1 MSRFL
6 TPAKISLLALA
17 VLYTESVIPTSE
29 CVKVLNLLISQIAPD
44 SKHASSQSEDMLE
57 HGLSISALESTL
69 SSLGSIM
76 PGRTIYDLLLRK
88 LWSIDCSDA
97 LDNFITNLPYSL
109 SKSREQIQN
118 EKEAGVYVEGQ
129 NSGILRTSPLGAFI
143 RRCYLEYTRLQFQD
157 AIALWQDFVAFRA
170 PTRQA
175 YEKKNAPDGRNGLDV
190 NLSELQI
197 DSSHPLAQI
206 MYIDLLERGKRYES
220 DFSVYDVEKLM
231 EFQVSEMQRLGG
243 RLPEDMRSR
252 LGHMSKA
259 GTYVPK
265 LSHYLKFLDSWRAG
279 DYTSAFNN
287 LHRYFDYTMQ
297 SRDRVFYQ
305 YALLNLAILQA
316 DFGCHSEAIPAMQ
329 EAIATA
335 RENKDTTCLNYCMS
349 WLYHFGR
356 AFPSEMKSIRESGIL
371 GSETEG
377 LAFLK
382 SRAKDAEMW
391 TLLSTS
397 LLAEAKLDLQHGDSL
412 ASVFENITKASHIN
426 VTKATLNITGP
437 TLLMRAATFS
447 RVGLTHLA
455 WTCGET
461 FLECYSKDAPIED
474 TLKCICR
481 MASLLVSQGRYTEAN
496 DMMASVP
503 PHILRVLKFSN
514 YHLFYSSLLQLRR
527 LIHRSDLSAASQI
540 ASQLKGQG
548 PPDAD
553 LGSTLSCLQIEL
565 LLKRGELSTALQ
577 QIESLA
583 DKTFTNGNTD
593 ISHLI
598 HLLNLKARVLISS
611 NHPLKSFSIVV
622 RSAQLAYRARI
633 LPSLFE
639 SLTLLS
645 RILISLR
652 EFQSASELLISIT
665 PQVLET
671 KDADLA
677 ARAYSVLADAYMG
690 LAGCE
695 DANSSRRKEHVNKA
709 MGYLECAQT
718 SYRHIGDLD
727 GQLDV
732 LNKKATIMQWRGDLV
747 LANDTAS
754 QYLSVKREYEKS
766 RIGAS

>member
-6 TPAKISLLALA
+6 TPAKVSLLALA
-17 VLYTESVIPTSE
+17 VLYTEGVIPTSE
-29 CVKVLNLLISQIAPD
+29 CVKVLNLLISQILPD
-44 SKHASSQSEDMLE
+44 SKHASKGSEDVSE
-57 HGLSISALESTL
+57 HGISISAFESTL

-76 PGRTIYDLLLRK
+76 PGRTIYDLLLKK

-97 LDNFITNLPYSL
+97 LDNFITNLPQLL
-109 SKSREQIQN
+109 SKSRDQIQK

-129 NSGILRTSPLGAFI
+129 NNGILRTSPLGAFI

-157 AIALWQDFVAFRA
+157 AIALWQDFVACRA

-175 YEKKNAPDGRNGLDV
+175 YEKKNAPDGRNALDI

-197 DSSHPLAQI
+197 DSSHPLTQI
-206 MYIDLLERGKRYES
+206 VYNDLIDRHDHYQS

-231 EFQVSEMQRLGG
+231 EFQVSEMQSLGG

-252 LGHMSKA
+252 LGQMSKA
-259 GTYVPK
+259 GTFVPK

-279 DYTSAFNN
+279 DYTSAFDN

-349 WLYHFGR
+349 WLYYFGR

-397 LLAEAKLDLQHGDSL
+397 LLAEAKLGLQHGDSL
-412 ASVFENITKASHIN
+412 ASVFENITKANHIN

-455 WTCGET
+455 WACGET
-461 FLECYSKDAPIED
+461 FLECYNRDAPIED

-503 PHILRVLKFSN
+503 PHTLRVLKFNN

-540 ASQLKGQG
+540 ATQLKGQG

-553 LGSTLSCLQIEL
+553 LGSNLSFLHIEL
-565 LLKRGELSTALQ
+565 LLKRSELTTALQ
-577 QIESLA
+577 QIESIA
-583 DKTFTNGNTD
+583 DKTSINGSTD
-593 ISHLI
+593 ISYLT
-598 HLLNLKARVLISS
+598 HLLNLKARVLIASS
-611 NHPLKSFSIVV
+611 HPLKSFSIII

-633 LPSLFE
+633 LPSLYE
-639 SLTLLS
+639 SLILLTHV
-645 RILISLR
+645 LIALR
-652 EFQSASELLISIT
+652 EFQAASQLLTSII

-671 KDADLA
+671 QDANLA
-677 ARAYSVLADAYMG
+677 ADAYSTLADAYMG

-695 DANSSRRKEHVNKA
+695 DVNLSRRKEYVNKA
-709 MGYLECAQT
+709 MEYLESAQT
-718 SYRHIGDLD
+718 SYRHVEDLD

-754 QYLSVKREYEKS
+754 QYLSVKKEYEKS
-766 RIGAS
+766 RVGAA

>member
-6 TPAKISLLALA
+6 TPVRVSLLALA
-17 VLYTESVIPTSE
+17 VIYTEGVIPTSE
-29 CVKVLNLLISQIAPD
+29 CVKVLNLLISQLLPD
-44 SKHASSQSEDMLE
+44 SKHALPGSEEGFE
-57 HGLSISALESTL
+57 HGVSISTFELTL
-69 SSLGSIM
+69 SNLGSVM
-76 PGRTIYDLLLRK
+76 PGRTIYDLLLKK
-88 LWSIDCSDA
+88 LWSIDCFDS
-97 LDNFITNLPYSL
+97 LDNFITNLPYLL
-109 SKSREQIQN
+109 SKSREQVQKD
-118 EKEAGVYVEGQ
+118 KEAGMYVEGQ

-157 AIALWQDFVAFRA
+157 AIALWQKFVVFRA

-175 YEKKNAPDGRNGLDV
+175 YEKKNASDGRNALDS

-206 MYIDLLERGKRYES
+206 MYSDLAEQEEHYRNG
-220 DFSVYDVEKLM
+220 FSVYDAEKLM

-243 RLPEDMRSR
+243 RLPEDMRFR

-259 GTYVPK
+259 GTFVPK
-265 LSHYLKFLDSWRAG
+265 LSHYLEFLDSWRAG
-279 DYTSAFNN
+279 DYTSAFDS

-297 SRDRVFYQ
+297 TRDRVFYQ

-356 AFPSEMKSIRESGIL
+356 AFPSEMKSIRDSGIL

-397 LLAEAKLDLQHGDSL
+397 LLAEAKHGLQHGDSL
-412 ASVFENITKASHIN
+412 ATVFENITKASHIN
-426 VTKATLNITGP
+426 VTKAVLNITGP

-461 FLECYSKDAPIED
+461 FLECYGKDAPIED
-474 TLKCICR
+474 DLKCRCR
-481 MASLLVSQGRYTEAN
+481 MASLLLAQGRYTEAN

-503 PHILRVLKFSN
+503 LHILRVLKFNN
-514 YHLFYSSLLQLRR
+514 YHRFYSNILRLRR
-527 LIHRSDLSAASQI
+527 LIHRSDLSAASQL
-540 ASQLKGQG
+540 AVQLQGQG
-548 PPDAD
+548 APEAD
-553 LGSTLSCLQIEL
+553 LGSTLAFLQIEL
-565 LLKRGELSTALQ
+565 LLKRGELSTALTR
-577 QIESLA
+577 IEKLA
-583 DKTFTNGNTD
+583 DKLSTNGSSD
-593 ISHLI
+593 ISHLS
-598 HLLNLKARVLISS
+598 HLLNLKARVLIAS
-611 NHPLKSFSIVV
+611 NHPLKSFSIVI
-622 RSAQLAYRARI
+622 RSAQLSYRARI
-633 LPSLFE
+633 LPSLYE
-639 SLTLLS
+639 SITLLS
-645 RILISLR
+645 QVLISLR
-652 EFQSASELLISIT
+652 EFQSASELLTSIL

-671 KDADLA
+671 QDGNLT

-690 LAGCE
+690 IAGCE
-695 DANSSRRKEHVNKA
+695 DADTSRRQEQVNKA
-709 MGYLECAQT
+709 MEYLESAQT
-718 SYRHIGDLD
+718 HYRHIEDLD
-727 GQLDV
+727 GQLNV
-732 LNKKATIMQWRGDLV
+732 LDKRATVMQWRGDV
-747 LANDTAS
+747 ALANDTAS

-766 RIGAS
+766 RAGSS